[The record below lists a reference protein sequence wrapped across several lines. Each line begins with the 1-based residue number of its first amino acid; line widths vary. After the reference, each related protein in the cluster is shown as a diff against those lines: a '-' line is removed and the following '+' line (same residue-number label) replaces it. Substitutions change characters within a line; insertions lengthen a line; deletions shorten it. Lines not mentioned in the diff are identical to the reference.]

1 MSIQSHGHEHEF
13 EPQHG
18 LPERLPAG
26 ESILWQGSPDFG
38 AMARRVFHIRKVA
51 FYFAFLLL
59 AHVANLLWSGS
70 SAWQTLM
77 SLRLLLPLALFGI
90 ASVAML
96 AWMTAKTTVYTLT
109 NKRIVMRV
117 GIVLTVTF
125 NLPLKSLT
133 SAGLL
138 KYDKQAAASHGDIT
152 LALGSQDRIAWLQ
165 LWPSVRP
172 WRFTRPEPMLRSIA
186 NVQAVSDQLSAAW
199 AAAKGQPLHAEKRA
213 DSSPDVSTQSPP
225 DSPTEASG
233 ISQPHTA
240 KWQAQTT

>member
-1 MSIQSHGHEHEF
+1 MSTESHRHEHEF

-26 ESILWQGSPDFG
+26 EHILWQGSPDFW
-38 AMARRVFHIRKVA
+38 AMACRVFHIRKVA

-59 AHVANLLWSGS
+59 AHAANLLWSGS
-70 SAWQTLM
+70 SAWQTMM
-77 SLRLLLPLALFGI
+77 SLRWLLPLALFGI
-90 ASVAML
+90 ATVAML

-109 NKRIVMRV
+109 DKRIVMRV

-138 KYDKQAAASHGDIT
+138 RYDKSDDKQGADGHGDIT

-172 WRFTRPEPMLRSIA
+172 WRFTKPEPMLRSIA
-186 NVQAVSDQLSAAW
+186 NAQAVSDQLSAAW
-199 AAAKGQPLHAEKRA
+199 AAAKGQPLHSEKPAE
-213 DSSPDVSTQSPP
+213 SLP
-225 DSPTEASG
+225 EASG

>member
-1 MSIQSHGHEHEF
+1 MSIESHGHEHEF

-18 LPERLPAG
+18 LPERLPAD
-26 ESILWQGSPDFG
+26 ELILWQGSPDFG
-38 AMARRVFHIRKVA
+38 ATARQVFHIRKLA
-51 FYFAFLLL
+51 FYFAFLLV
-59 AHVANLLWSGS
+59 AHAVNLLWSGS
-70 SAWQTLM
+70 SALQTLM
-77 SLRLLLPLALFGI
+77 SLRWLLPLAILGVGT
-90 ASVAML
+90 VAVL

-109 NKRIVMRV
+109 TKRVVMRV

-138 KYDKQAAASHGDIT
+138 KHAGGFGDIT

-172 WRFTRPEPMLRSIA
+172 WRFTKPEPMLRA
-186 NVQAVSDQLSAAW
+186 VPNAQEVSDKLSAAW
-199 AAAKGQPLHAEKRA
+199 SAVKGQKAVP
-213 DSSPDVSTQSPP
+213 SPSGDESA
-225 DSPTEASG
+225 ASG
-233 ISQPHTA
+233 NSQPHTA

>member
-1 MSIQSHGHEHEF
+1 MSIESHRHEHEF

-18 LPERLPAG
+18 LPERLPAD
-26 ESILWQGSPDFG
+26 ERILWQGSPDFG

-51 FYFAFLLL
+51 FYFAFLLV
-59 AHVANLLWSGS
+59 AHAANLLWSGS
-70 SAWQTLM
+70 SAMQTLM
-77 SLRLLLPLALFGI
+77 SLRWLLPLAILGVGT
-90 ASVAML
+90 VAIL

-109 NKRIVMRV
+109 TKRVVMRV

-138 KYDKQAAASHGDIT
+138 KHADGYGDIT

-172 WRFTRPEPMLRSIA
+172 WRFTKPEPMLRA
-186 NVQAVSDQLSAAW
+186 VPDAQEVSDKLSAAW
-199 AAAKGQPLHAEKRA
+199 AAVKGQKTSPAPSSIDTAE
-213 DSSPDVSTQSPP
+213 
-225 DSPTEASG
+225 SG
-233 ISQPHTA
+233 NSQPHTA

>member
-1 MSIQSHGHEHEF
+1 MSIKSHGHEHEF

-18 LPERLPAG
+18 LPERLPAD
-26 ESILWQGSPDFG
+26 ERILWQGSPDFG

-51 FYFAFLLL
+51 FYFAFLLV
-59 AHVANLLWSGS
+59 AHAANLLWSGS
-70 SAWQTLM
+70 SALQTLM
-77 SLRLLLPLALFGI
+77 SLRWLLPLALFGV

-109 NKRIVMRV
+109 DKRIVMRV

-125 NLPLKSLT
+125 NLPLKTLT

-138 KYDKQAAASHGDIT
+138 RHSDGFGDIT
-152 LALGSQDRIAWLQ
+152 LSLGSQDRIAWLQ

-172 WRFTRPEPMLRSIA
+172 WRFTKPEPMLRAIA
-186 NVQAVSDQLSAAW
+186 NAQAVSDQLSAAW
-199 AAAKGQPLHAEKRA
+199 LAVKGQAAQAAQAETGG
-213 DSSPDVSTQSPP
+213 S
-225 DSPTEASG
+225 EASG
-233 ISQPHTA
+233 NSQPHAA

>member
-1 MSIQSHGHEHEF
+1 MSIESHGHEHEF

-18 LPERLPAG
+18 LPERLPAD
-26 ESILWQGSPDFG
+26 ERILWQGSPDFG

-51 FYFAFLLL
+51 FYFAFLLV
-59 AHVANLLWSGS
+59 AHAANLLWSGS
-70 SAWQTLM
+70 NAWQTLM
-77 SLRLLLPLALFGI
+77 SLRWLLPMSVLGI
-90 ASVAML
+90 GAVAML

-109 NKRIVMRV
+109 DKRIVMRV

-138 KYDKQAAASHGDIT
+138 RYEKNATDGCGDIT

-172 WRFTRPEPMLRSIA
+172 WRFTKPEPMLRAIA
-186 NVQAVSDQLSAAW
+186 NAQAVSDQLSAAW
-199 AAAKGQPLHAEKRA
+199 SAAKGQAIQPAQA
-213 DSSPDVSTQSPP
+213 DGGTPANAQDT
-225 DSPTEASG
+225 SG
-233 ISQPHTA
+233 NSQPHRA

>member
-1 MSIQSHGHEHEF
+1 MSIESHGHEHEF

-26 ESILWQGSPDFG
+26 EHILWQGSPDFG

-51 FYFAFLLL
+51 FYFAFLLV
-59 AHVANLLWSGS
+59 AHAANLLWSGS
-70 SAWQTLM
+70 SGMQTLM
-77 SLRLLLPLALFGI
+77 SLRWLLPLALFGV

-109 NKRIVMRV
+109 DKRIVMRV

-125 NLPLKSLT
+125 NLPLKTLT

-138 KYDKQAAASHGDIT
+138 RHSDGFGDIT
-152 LALGSQDRIAWLQ
+152 LSLGSQDRIAWLQ

-172 WRFTRPEPMLRSIA
+172 WRFTKPEPMLRAIA
-186 NVQAVSDQLSAAW
+186 NAQAVSDQLSAAW
-199 AAAKGQPLHAEKRA
+199 SAVKGQAAQAETA
-213 DSSPDVSTQSPP
+213 ASDT
-225 DSPTEASG
+225 SG